1 MTDSYPTLH
10 YILLFKTFWKFN
22 SFTAL
27 QNYLNPNFS
36 IINVHN
42 NARIPGKLAS
52 YEIRIHGVTYPKIH
66 EIICKKGYSGSVAS
80 LRMFMQKERT
90 RMHERVYLAFFLIIF
105 SKKICIKCILSLCTK
120 KDNPFKRLS
129 SHSHLVSTPWYHW

>member
-1 MTDSYPTLH
+1 M
-10 YILLFKTFWKFN
+10 
-22 SFTAL
+22 L

-80 LRMFMQKERT
+80 LRMFMQKKEQEC
-90 RMHERVYLAFFLIIF
+90 MNEPIWHFFL
-105 SKKICIKCILSLCTK
+105 
-120 KDNPFKRLS
+120 
-129 SHSHLVSTPWYHW
+129 

>member
-1 MTDSYPTLH
+1 M
-10 YILLFKTFWKFN
+10 
-22 SFTAL
+22 L

-90 RMHERVYLAFFLIIF
+90 RMHERAYLAFFLIIF
-105 SKKICIKCILSLCTK
+105 SKKFVSNAYYPSVPKKITLLKGYLLILILSQLLDTT
-120 KDNPFKRLS
+120 DNIKR
-129 SHSHLVSTPWYHW
+129 